1 MRALILL
8 SALAL
13 LHSGCS
19 EPMLPHPEG
28 SPAIRAEDASGVV
41 FQADRTGY
49 SHGDTAKIVLRN
61 ETDATIGY
69 NLCTSARELRGGS
82 GWKRYET
89 LRLCAAAFFNLAP
102 GEEAVLSEPITREWQ
117 PGEYRMV
124 TTINMPA
131 RNAHGEV
138 FTPSF
143 TVKR

>member
-8 SALAL
+8 SALTL
-13 LHSGCS
+13 LQAGCS
-19 EPMLPHPEG
+19 ESTGPDLEG
-28 SPAIRAEDASGVV
+28 SPAIRAEDADGVV
-41 FQADRTGY
+41 FRAQHDEYR
-49 SHGDTAKIVLRN
+49 HGDTAKIVLRN

-82 GWKRYET
+82 DWRRYET
-89 LRLCAAAFFNLAP
+89 LRLCTAAFFNLAP
-102 GEEAVLSEPITREWQ
+102 GAEAVLNEPITREWQ

-138 FTPSF
+138 FTASF
-143 TVKR
+143 TVKP